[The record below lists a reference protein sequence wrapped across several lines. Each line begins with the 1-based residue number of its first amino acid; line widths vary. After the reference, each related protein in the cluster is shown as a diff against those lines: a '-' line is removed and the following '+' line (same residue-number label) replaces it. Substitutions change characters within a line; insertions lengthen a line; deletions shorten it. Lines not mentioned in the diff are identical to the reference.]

1 MRGASRSSRTLRR
14 DAVGVSMLQR
24 GLSMPTNDV
33 DAHGQVAWS
42 WHPDADVNLRRR
54 SRVAQVTVAKKP
66 GAPGRTRSSRSNHC
80 AGNAGCFRL
89 NLWYLPPAF
98 FEQAGHGCGQRP
110 AFSAPSVLRGQ
121 SISTAR
127 TRKSRRETANPC
139 PSTRCPQ
146 LQIRSAHSNI
156 AHRNLQ
162 SRSTGRARQRP
173 RCEQISP
180 HPGRRHRRARPGSRC
195 RADASPVAGS
205 RHRLGFPLRFRTAT
219 NAPTHQGWIECTTVM
234 SCQISLS

>member
-1 MRGASRSSRTLRR
+1 MS
-14 DAVGVSMLQR
+14 QR
-24 GLSMPTNDV
+24 GLPAPTNDV

-42 WHPDADVNLRRR
+42 WHPDAGVKSVAVLTHRADDGGQKARRTGENAKQPLKP
-54 SRVAQVTVAKKP
+54 SRGECRV
-66 GAPGRTRSSRSNHC
+66 S
-80 AGNAGCFRL
+80 RL
-89 NLWYLPPAF
+89 NPWYLPPAF
-98 FEQAGHGCGQRP
+98 FSQAGHGRGQRP
-110 AFSAPSVLRGQ
+110 AFPAPSVLGGR
-121 SISTAR
+121 SISKAR
-127 TRKSRRETANPC
+127 TRLPRRETANPC